1 MTHDPADPVDPHA
14 STDAVAEPEASEA
27 AAEDPVRFA
36 SPVTVKRTKKSYG
49 VRGILALTDSNL
61 IFLTAEPKKSGN
73 WVLPRSSIA
82 KVRKPWYGM
91 GSYLTFEGNG
101 AYYALAFGREKGTTA
116 IVSASDLSIRAG
128 GAGLPL
134 GIIGDAMAVSRMR
147 QSAKL
152 GNEWNTRLRS

>member
-1 MTHDPADPVDPHA
+1 MTNDPADAGESHA
-14 STDAVAEPEASEA
+14 SSDAAPPPSGDGETAKE
-27 AAEDPVRFA
+27 PVRFA

-49 VRGILALTDSNL
+49 VRGILALTDSSL
-61 IFLTAEPKKSGN
+61 IFLTAQPKKSSN
-73 WVLPRSSIA
+73 WVLPRTSIA

-91 GSYLTFEGNG
+91 GSYLTFEGAG
-101 AYYALAFGREKGTTA
+101 AYYALAFGRNGTTTL
-116 IVSASDLSIRAG
+116 VSASDLSVMAG
-128 GAGLPL
+128 GVGIPL